1 MRSFVIGLTAWAPM
15 KTPVFSRS
23 VLTRSISVLRRA
35 AATYASTSV
44 RRSSL
49 VSTAT
54 SGCSGARTM
63 KVAPKIVSG
72 RVVKTRIG
80 STPPA
85 STGKSISAPSERPI
99 QFVCISLI
107 GSG

>member
-1 MRSFVIGLTAWAPM
+1 
-15 KTPVFSRS
+15 
-23 VLTRSISVLRRA
+23 
-35 AATYASTSV
+35 
-44 RRSSL
+44 
-49 VSTAT
+49 
-54 SGCSGARTM
+54 M
-63 KVAPKIVSG
+63 KVAPNTVSG

-80 STPPA
+80 STPSA